1 MTFEIFLS
9 QQALQLRHLLPCLD
23 AGQVKASVETVD
35 VHGQKPG
42 AGPFILVP
50 EILIIKLGGIMSG
63 SMY

>member
-1 MTFEIFLS
+1 MFLTLRS
-9 QQALQLRHLLPCLD
+9 QQLRQLMHLLPWSE
-23 AGQVKASVETVD
+23 AGQLFISVETVD